1 MLSRAIITT
10 FAAVL
15 ALLSAASV
23 SRAQGVLGQLMR
35 SAATQPVSSQPPAT
49 PFATQPFAPIPGQP
63 QRFDAF
69 DGLFKLMLPPGWTL
83 IGDRAQGHRF
93 KGQIAGGSAGTFWLN
108 TAVSTPGVSPRTL
121 VHILRSDTAAV
132 FPNTKIIEEA
142 ETHLGPLEGYLMA
155 CDSSEKDGSGRLRV
169 VILVARDDRHTFAFT
184 AVMPVARY
192 HVFRQEFDSFTRS
205 FEITG
210 VPVEFP
216 DGRYRLLLPPDAKL
230 EVDPKNPRRQIYRIA
245 PSAVIIF
252 EFYNTTPTNNAA
264 TFIEYTRKTL
274 PVINT
279 QYKELEIRKATPD
292 LRVGLINGH
301 LLDTEYT
308 GKDGVR
314 WRNATYCCDE
324 PTYIYS
330 ATFIARSGPAFE
342 ALWPAAQRIITSF
355 DEDDLV
361 AIGEDPDMR
370 TVTAATGDFEIAVPR
385 AWSLLPSSAEQV
397 PHVFVK
403 SSIGEGAAIA
413 SYILPIGGSIEQ
425 ELSAATKSFERGAE
439 NLKVVAD
446 ADVNLGPLAARQ
458 RLMDITRDDG
468 VVYRVT
474 FVVALHG
481 PRAFSFWVRTPLE
494 RMPVVQPTIDKMSR
508 SFALVA
514 PTDPD
519 KFTVYQDKEQRFRFK
534 YPDAMRPV
542 GTFGVEIVRIAI
554 RPSGP
559 AVRYLDNVVIGL
571 EMSGKHPEINL
582 DQAADGYSKSRLRW
596 LTGGAVGQWRDVIVG
611 GEKAKRIIYNET
623 VTAIDRGPI
632 NVTKMVILVIH
643 DQQIY
648 DIRVQAKQPN
658 FDLFVATGQ
667 KIVDSIEWPPAKLN

>member
-1 MLSRAIITT
+1 MRSRAIITSL
-10 FAAVL
+10 AAIL
-15 ALLSAASV
+15 ALLSATTMI
-23 SRAQGVLGQLMR
+23 RAQGVLGQVMR
-35 SAATQPVSSQPPAT
+35 SATQPVSSPAAAT
-49 PFATQPFAPIPGQP
+49 SFAAQPFAPIPGQP

-69 DGLFKLMLPPGWTL
+69 NGLFKLMLPPGWTL
-83 IGDRAQGHRF
+83 VGDRAQGNRY
-93 KGQIAGGSAGTFWLN
+93 KGQIAGGSAGTFWFN
-108 TAVSTPGVSPRTL
+108 AVVTSPGVSPRTL
-121 VHILRSDTAAV
+121 VHILRSDAV
-132 FPNTKIIEEA
+132 DLFPNTRIIEEG
-142 ETHLGPLEGYLMA
+142 ETRLGTLEGYLMA
-155 CDSSEKDGSGRLRV
+155 CDSTEKAGSGRVRV
-169 VILVARDDRHTFAFT
+169 LILVARDDRHTFAFT

-192 HVFRQEFDSFTRS
+192 DLFRRELDSLSNS
-205 FEITG
+205 FEISG
-210 VPVEFP
+210 MPVDFP

-230 EVDPKNPRRQIYRIA
+230 EADPKNPRRQIYRIA

-252 EFYNTTPTNNAA
+252 EFYTTTPTNNAA

-274 PVINT
+274 PLINT

-301 LLDTEYT
+301 FLETEYT

-330 ATFIARSGPAFE
+330 ATFIAQSGPAFE
-342 ALWPAAQRIITSF
+342 ALLPAAQRIITSF
-355 DEDDLV
+355 NEYELV
-361 AIGEDPDMR
+361 ATGEDPDMR
-370 TVTAATGDFEIAVPR
+370 TVTAATGDFEITLPR
-385 AWSLLPSSAEQV
+385 AWSLLPTSAEEV
-397 PHVFVK
+397 PHVFVQR
-403 SSIGEGAAIA
+403 SIGEGAAIA

-425 ELSAATKSFERGAE
+425 ELAAATKSFERGAE
-439 NLKVVAD
+439 DLKVVAD
-446 ADVNLGPLAARQ
+446 ADVKLGPLAARQ
-458 RLMDITRDDG
+458 RLIDVTRDDG

-474 FVVALHG
+474 FIIALHG

-494 RMPVVQPTIDKMSR
+494 RMPVAQPIIDKISR

-514 PTDPD
+514 PADPD
-519 KFTVYQDKEQRFRFK
+519 KFTVYQDKEHRFSLK

-542 GTFGVEIVRIAI
+542 GAFGVEIVRIAI

-571 EMSGKHPEINL
+571 EMSGKHPEITL
-582 DQAADGYSKSRLRW
+582 DQAADNYSKSRLRW
-596 LTGGAVGQWRDVIVG
+596 LTGGAVGQWRDVTVG

-623 VTAIDRGPI
+623 VTAIDRGPV

-648 DIRVQAKQPN
+648 CIRVQARQPN

-667 KIVDSIEWPPAKLN
+667 KVVDSIEWPPAKLN